1 MTSDTLFAV
10 FEDFNEHRDEP
21 PPPPADEGSIPL
33 GEVCETRATAWTEGY
48 LSARQQAGDIN
59 GDQRLTARL
68 LTSLHDLSETTAEA
82 VDAASLVVA
91 DLLVNTFI
99 SVTAETW
106 SAKLPDRVRRVA
118 DRIKPALTVAPDFVL
133 RDEQGTEQHFADIS
147 DLSRALETGTDA
159 GDVTIRW
166 QNGEAT
172 ISRAAYLE
180 ELREAIIPLTA
191 GYAEND
197 NARRET

>member
-1 MTSDTLFAV
+1 MTSDTLFAG

-33 GEVCETRATAWTEGY
+33 GEVCEIRATAWTEGY

>member
-1 MTSDTLFAV
+1 MTIDTLFAV
-10 FEDFNEHRDEP
+10 FEDFNERRDEAP
-21 PPPPADEGSIPL
+21 PPPPDEDSIPPD
-33 GEVCETRATAWTEGY
+33 EVNEIRCIAWTEGY
-48 LSARQQAGDIN
+48 LSACQQAVDIT

-68 LTSLHDLSETTAEA
+68 LTSLHDLSSTTAEA
-82 VDAASLVVA
+82 VDAASLIVA

-106 SAKLPDRVRRVA
+106 SAKLPDRVRLVA
-118 DRIKPALTVAPDFVL
+118 DRIKPALTIAPNFVL
-133 RDEQGTEQHFADIS
+133 RSAQGTEQQFTDIS
-147 DLSRALETGTDA
+147 DLSRALETGSDA

-180 ELREAIIPLTA
+180 ELQEAIIPLTA
-191 GYAEND
+191 GYADDD
-197 NARRET
+197 NTRRQT

>member
-1 MTSDTLFAV
+1 MTTDTLFAV

-21 PPPPADEGSIPL
+21 PPPPADEGSVPL
-33 GEVCETRATAWTEGY
+33 DEVCEIRATAWTEGY